1 MRPVIAGFVA
11 GAIGVAIG
19 HQFGW
24 LVLHEL
30 GLAPFGFYQMKAIPP
45 WGVPQIVSQCF
56 WGGIWGIVLAYALP
70 YRGRI
75 NYWVFA
81 ALFGLVAPS
90 LVGWL
95 VVPLIKGTP
104 LMGGPPWLL
113 QAVRPLPNAAFT
125 VVAAMILLIPPLR
138 SHA

>member
-1 MRPVIAGFVA
+1 MRTAVTGFVA
-11 GAIGVAIG
+11 GVIGVAIG

-24 LVLHEL
+24 LLLHEI
-30 GLAPFGFYQMKAIPP
+30 GLAPNLFYQVKPVPP

-56 WGGIWGIVLAYALP
+56 WGGLWGIVLASALS

-75 NYWVFA
+75 DYWAFA
-81 ALFGLVAPS
+81 ALFGLIAPT
-90 LVGWL
+90 LVGWF

-113 QAVRPLPNAAFT
+113 QAVRPLPNVALAL
-125 VVAAMILLIPPLR
+125 VAAAMLRLPPLR
-138 SHA
+138 LRA